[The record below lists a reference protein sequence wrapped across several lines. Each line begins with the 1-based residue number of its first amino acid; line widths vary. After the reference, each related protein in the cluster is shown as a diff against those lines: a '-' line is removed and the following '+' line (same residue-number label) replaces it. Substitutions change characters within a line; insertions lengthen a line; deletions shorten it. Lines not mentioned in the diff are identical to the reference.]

1 MRTILLP
8 FHDEDAG
15 RTALDAATLVARRFG
30 SYLEGL
36 LVLEGAQHLTFDR
49 RMPVPAEYL
58 EQMVREWREF
68 ADSARAHFLT
78 ITREEGIAPGELESA
93 GQGPVAGWRE
103 VDGRESEVVAEH
115 GRLFDLIVLGRT
127 TPHKH
132 TRWQATCEAALFES
146 GRPVLLA
153 PALPPKSIG
162 ELVVIAW
169 NGSTETARSVA
180 LAMPLLTA
188 ASCVVVLSVEGWMI
202 PGPSGR
208 DMTNHL
214 VRNGVPAEAETVSMS
229 GRTAGEAI
237 LEKCRDIQAD
247 LLVKGAYTH
256 SRLRQVIFGGA
267 TEHVMKH
274 AELPVLLA
282 H

>member
-1 MRTILLP
+1 M
-8 FHDEDAG
+8 
-15 RTALDAATLVARRFG
+15 
-30 SYLEGL
+30 EGL
-36 LVLEGAQHLTFDR
+36 LVLEGPHLTFDR
-49 RMPVPAEYL
+49 RMPMPAEYL
-58 EQMVREWREF
+58 EQMVGQWREF
-68 ADSARAHFLT
+68 ADSARAHFLM
-78 ITREEGIAPGELESA
+78 ITREQGIAPGELESA

-115 GRLFDLIVLGRT
+115 GRLFDLIVIGRT
-127 TPHKH
+127 TADKH

-153 PALPPKSIG
+153 PAQPPKSIG
-162 ELVVIAW
+162 DSVVVAW

-188 ASCVVVLSVEGWMI
+188 ASRVIVLSVEGWMI
-202 PGPSGR
+202 SGPSGR

-214 VRNGVPAEAETVSMS
+214 LRNGVAAEAETVPTS

-237 LEKCRDIQAD
+237 LDKCRDIQAD
-247 LLVKGAYTH
+247 LLVKGAYTR

-274 AELPVLLA
+274 AAVPVLLA

>member
-8 FHDEDAG
+8 FHDEKAG

-36 LVLEGAQHLTFDR
+36 LVLEGPHLTFDR

-58 EQMVREWREF
+58 EQMVRQWREF
-68 ADSARAHFLT
+68 ADSARTHFLM

-103 VDGRESEVVAEH
+103 LEGRESEVVAEH
-115 GRLFDLIVLGRT
+115 GRLFDLTVIGRT

-132 TRWQATCEAALFES
+132 TRWQATCEAALFET

-153 PALPPKSIG
+153 SAQPPKSIG
-162 ELVVIAW
+162 ESVVIAW

-188 ASCVVVLSVEGWMI
+188 ALRVVVLSVEGWMI

-208 DMTNHL
+208 DMTTHL
-214 VRNGVPAEAETVSMS
+214 VRNGVKAEAEMVSMS

>member
-1 MRTILLP
+1 MKTILLP
-8 FHDEDAG
+8 FHDENAG
-15 RTALDAATLVARRFG
+15 RTALDTATLVARRFG

-36 LVLEGAQHLTFDR
+36 LVLEGPHLTFDR
-49 RMPVPAEYL
+49 RMPVPTEYL
-58 EQMVREWREF
+58 EQMVRQWREF
-68 ADSARAHFLT
+68 ADAARAHFLM

-115 GRLFDLIVLGRT
+115 GRLFDLIVIGRT
-127 TPHKH
+127 TAHKH

-153 PALPPKSIG
+153 PAQPPKSIG
-162 ELVVIAW
+162 DSVVVAW
-169 NGSTETARSVA
+169 NGSPETARSVA
-180 LAMPLLTA
+180 LAMSLLTA
-188 ASCVVVLSVEGWMI
+188 ASRVVVLSVEGWMM

-214 VRNGVPAEAETVSMS
+214 VRNGVAAEAETVPTS

-237 LEKCRDIQAD
+237 LERCRGIQAD

-274 AELPVLLA
+274 AAVPVLLA

>member
-8 FHDEDAG
+8 FHDENAG

-36 LVLEGAQHLTFDR
+36 LVLEGPHLTFDR
-49 RMPVPAEYL
+49 RMPMPTEYL
-58 EQMVREWREF
+58 EQMVRQWREF
-68 ADSARAHFLT
+68 ADSARAHFLL
-78 ITREEGIAPGELESA
+78 ITGDQGIAPGELESA
-93 GQGPVAGWRE
+93 GKGPVAGWRE
-103 VDGRESEVVAEH
+103 VDGRESEVVAEY
-115 GRLFDLIVLGRT
+115 GRLFDLIVIGRT
-127 TPHKH
+127 TTHKH
-132 TRWQATCEAALFES
+132 TRWQATCESALFES

-153 PALPPKSIG
+153 PHQPPKSVG
-162 ELVVIAW
+162 DSVVIAW
-169 NGSTETARSVA
+169 NGSTETARSVTF
-180 LAMPLLTA
+180 AMPLLTA
-188 ASCVVVLSVEGWMI
+188 ASRVLVLSIEGWMI
-202 PGPSGR
+202 SGPSGR
-208 DMTNHL
+208 DITNHL
-214 VRNGVPAEAETVSMS
+214 VRNGVAAEAETVPTR
-229 GRTAGEAI
+229 GRTPGEVI
-237 LEKCRDIQAD
+237 LERCRDIEAD

>member
-1 MRTILLP
+1 MKTILLP
-8 FHDEDAG
+8 FHDEDTG

-36 LVLEGAQHLTFDR
+36 LVMEGPHLTFDR
-49 RMPVPAEYL
+49 RMPVPTEYL

-68 ADSARAHFLT
+68 ADSARAHFLL
-78 ITREEGIAPGELESA
+78 ITRERGIAPGELESA

-115 GRLFDLIVLGRT
+115 GRLFDLIVIGRT

-132 TRWQATCEAALFES
+132 ARWHATCEAALFES

-153 PALPPKSIG
+153 PAQPPKSIG
-162 ELVVIAW
+162 ESVLIAW

-180 LAMPLLTA
+180 LAMPLLIA
-188 ASCVVVLSVEGWMI
+188 ASRVLVLSIEGWMI
-202 PGPSGR
+202 SGPSGR
-208 DMTNHL
+208 DITNHL
-214 VRNGVPAEAETVSMS
+214 VRNGVAAEAETVPTS
-229 GRTAGEAI
+229 GRTAGEVI

-256 SRLRQVIFGGA
+256 SRLRQVILGGA

-274 AELPVLLA
+274 AAVPVLLA

>member
-1 MRTILLP
+1 MKTILLP

-36 LVLEGAQHLTFDR
+36 LVMEGTHLTFDR
-49 RMPVPAEYL
+49 RMPVPEEYL
-58 EQMVREWREF
+58 EPMVRQWRAF
-68 ADSARAHFLT
+68 ADSARAHFLM

-115 GRLFDLIVLGRT
+115 GRLFDLIVIGRT
-127 TPHKH
+127 TADKH

-153 PALPPKSIG
+153 PTQPPKSIG
-162 ELVVIAW
+162 DLVVVAW

-188 ASCVVVLSVEGWMI
+188 ASRVVVLSVEGWIM

-214 VRNGVPAEAETVSMS
+214 VRNGVAAQAETVPTS

-237 LEKCRDIQAD
+237 LGKCRDIQAD

-274 AELPVLLA
+274 AAVPVLLA